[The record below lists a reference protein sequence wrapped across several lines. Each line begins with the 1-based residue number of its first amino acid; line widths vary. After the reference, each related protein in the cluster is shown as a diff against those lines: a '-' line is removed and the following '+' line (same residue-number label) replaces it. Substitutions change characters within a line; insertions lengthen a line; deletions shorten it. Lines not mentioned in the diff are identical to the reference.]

1 MNRPRSPKE
10 IAASILLSQTFAG
23 VLTATLFYYIL
34 DLESARSSFIGS
46 SIAVLTSLHLLS
58 VLFAKNEKK
67 PKSIVN
73 TLYLLEGL
81 KFLLTAAFFIAA
93 IILLKAIFFPLIIGY
108 SVAIFIYWLSL
119 LIT

>member
-1 MNRPRSPKE
+1 MNRARSPKE
-10 IAASILLSQTFAG
+10 IAFLILLAQTLIGSLVAI
-23 VLTATLFYYIL
+23 LFFYFS
-34 DLESARSSFIGS
+34 DFESARSSFTGS
-46 SIAVLTSLHLLS
+46 AIAVLTSLHLLS
-58 VLFAKNEKK
+58 VLFNKREKK

-73 TLYLLEGL
+73 TLYLLEAF
-81 KFLLTAAFFIAA
+81 KFVLTALFFIAA